1 MNVPKDLKYTDSHE
15 WVRTEADGTVTIGIT
30 DHAQAALGDLVFIEL
45 PAVGRKLA
53 AGESCGVVES
63 VKAASDV
70 YAPIAGEVTA
80 GNDAAVGAP
89 ETVNAD
95 AYANWLW
102 KMKPADLAALAA
114 LMDAAAYTKSIADA

>member
-1 MNVPKDLKYTDSHE
+1 MNVPNDLKYTDSHE
-15 WVRTEADGTVTIGIT
+15 WVRADADGMVTIGIT

-70 YAPIAGEVTA
+70 YAPIAGEVVA
-80 GNDAAVGAP
+80 GNDAAVAAP
-89 ETVNAD
+89 EAVNAD

-102 KMKPADLAALAA
+102 QMKPADPAALAG
-114 LMDAAAYTKSIADA
+114 LLDAAAYSKSIADA